1 MLVYISGKITNNEN
15 YKNDFLKA
23 EQWLKLN
30 DYKAL
35 NPSKLIDIFP
45 SLEYAQLMAIDYKLI
60 ELCDAIFM
68 LDGWQKSKGA
78 CAELSYAKSLGKKVL
93 YQDYFKDFKKSKKIE
108 NAEFDCA
115 EYVKH
120 EILGVDLAEE

>member
-1 MLVYISGKITNNEN
+1 MLVYISGRITGNEN

-23 EQWLKLN
+23 EYWLKLN
-30 DYKAL
+30 DYKVV
-35 NPSKLIDIFP
+35 NPSRLIDIFP

-93 YQDYFKDFKKSKKIE
+93 YQDYFKEFKKNGNEK
-108 NAEFDCA
+108 CRT
-115 EYVKH
+115 
-120 EILGVDLAEE
+120 

>member
-1 MLVYISGKITNNEN
+1 MLVYISGKITGNEN

-23 EQWLKLN
+23 ECWLKLHDHKVIN
-30 DYKAL
+30 VAKIGDAL
-35 NPSKLIDIFP
+35 PKLTYHQF
-45 SLEYAQLMAIDYKLI
+45 MAIDYKLI

-93 YQDYFKDFKKSKKIE
+93 YQDYFKEFK
-108 NAEFDCA
+108 NA
-115 EYVKH
+115 KRN
-120 EILGVDLAEE
+120 

>member
-23 EQWLKLN
+23 ELWLKLN
-30 DYKAL
+30 DHKVL
-35 NPSKLIDIFP
+35 NPSRLIEIFP
-45 SLEYAQLMAIDYKLI
+45 NLTYQKFMAIDYKLI
-60 ELCDAIFM
+60 ELSDAIFM

-93 YQDYFKDFKKSKKIE
+93 YQYYFKEFKKGKVQD
-108 NAEFDCA
+108 ND
-115 EYVKH
+115 
-120 EILGVDLAEE
+120 

>member
-23 EQWLKLN
+23 ECWLKLN
-30 DYKAL
+30 DYTPINPAKLDEAL
-35 NPSKLIDIFP
+35 PKLT
-45 SLEYAQLMAIDYKLI
+45 YQQLMAIDYKLI

-93 YQDYFKDFKKSKKIE
+93 YQDYFKEFKKR
-108 NAEFDCA
+108 
-115 EYVKH
+115 
-120 EILGVDLAEE
+120 